1 MALNKKDRLALI
13 VAGMSLFG
21 SISSS
26 VITVRLA
33 ETSDPPPSETC
44 IQILGDYN
52 DEIAAHP
59 SQKQIILHQF
69 LPTDPDAK
77 RCHITAT
84 DFP

>member
-13 VAGMSLFG
+13 IAGMSLFG
-21 SISSS
+21 SISSA

-33 ETSDPPPSETC
+33 ETSDAGPSQTC

-52 DEIAAHP
+52 DQIAAHP

-69 LPTDPDAK
+69 MPTDPDAK
-77 RCHITAT
+77 HCHITPT